1 VVAQLALSV
10 VLLVAAGLF
19 IRSLQKTH
27 GVDPGFD
34 ADGVLLASFEASP
47 ANGYTADTALAF
59 QRALLD
65 RVEGLPGVESVTVA
79 DWVPMTLST
88 PTSEVEPDGY
98 VPREHESRDVR
109 RAFVGPGYARTMRI
123 RLAAGRDFTKLD
135 GAAQEPV
142 AMINQ
147 AFAGRYWPGRD
158 PLGRRL
164 RADGRWYTV
173 VGLTPNTT
181 YLGAGEVPQPV
192 LYLPMLSRWR
202 WSTVLHVRVGGD
214 PGAAAPLVVDAIHA
228 LNPDLP
234 VFDVTTLRR
243 SVAFATIFSRLAATF
258 VGAFGAI
265 ALALASLGI
274 YGVIAYSTR
283 QRTQEIAIR
292 MAMGADTPAV
302 VRLVMGRG
310 VRLTLLGLA
319 LGLAGSLAVARLLRT
334 HLFGVTP
341 LDPVTFGSVVLL
353 LTLVALVASYLPAR
367 RATRVEPSEALRQS

>member
-1 VVAQLALSV
+1 
-10 VLLVAAGLF
+10 
-19 IRSLQKTH
+19 
-27 GVDPGFD
+27 
-34 ADGVLLASFEASP
+34 
-47 ANGYTADTALAF
+47 
-59 QRALLD
+59 
-65 RVEGLPGVESVTVA
+65 VESVTVA
-79 DWVPMTLST
+79 DWVPLTFSA

-123 RLAAGRDFTKLD
+123 RLAAGRDFTELD
-135 GAAQEPV
+135 GAALEPV
-142 AMINQ
+142 AMVSQ
-147 AFAGRYWPGRD
+147 AFARRYWPGRD

-173 VGLTPNTT
+173 VGLTPDTA
-181 YLGAGEVPQPV
+181 YMSAGEVPQPV

-202 WSTVLHVRVGGD
+202 WSTILHVRVGGD

-234 VFDVTTLRR
+234 VFDVTTLRG
-243 SVAFATIFSRLAATF
+243 SVAFATIFARLAATF
-258 VGAFGAI
+258 VGAFGVI

-292 MAMGADTPAV
+292 MAMGADASAV
-302 VRLVMGRG
+302 MRLVMSRG
-310 VRLTLLGLA
+310 VRLTGLGLA
-319 LGLAGSLAVARLLRT
+319 LGLAGSLAVARLLRA

-341 LDPVTFGSVVLL
+341 LDPVTFGTVVLL

-367 RATRVEPSEALRQS
+367 RATCVEPSEALRQS